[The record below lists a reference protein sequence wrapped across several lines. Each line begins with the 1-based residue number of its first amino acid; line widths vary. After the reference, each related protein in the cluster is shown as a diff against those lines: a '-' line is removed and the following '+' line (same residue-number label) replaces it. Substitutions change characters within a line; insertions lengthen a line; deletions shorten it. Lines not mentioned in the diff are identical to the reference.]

1 MTRRSAYR
9 LGDNAF
15 VKVEQGELGQIL
27 PGIFLRIYH
36 CINTTGMFMERFVE
50 LESVGTDLKSQLG
63 MRVFGLAKF
72 CVPCPRPRISYHVDT
87 AHPEIPIKHVERC
100 FISLAEGRVLEVEWN
115 GKQKAK
121 A

>member
-63 MRVFGLAKF
+63 IWPNFV
-72 CVPCPRPRISYHVDT
+72 CHVRDLGSAT
-87 AHPEIPIKHVERC
+87 TLIPLTRKSPSNMLRD
-100 FISLAEGRVLEVEWN
+100 VLFRWPKEEYLKWN
-115 GKQKAK
+115 GMENKKRK
-121 A
+121 HRI